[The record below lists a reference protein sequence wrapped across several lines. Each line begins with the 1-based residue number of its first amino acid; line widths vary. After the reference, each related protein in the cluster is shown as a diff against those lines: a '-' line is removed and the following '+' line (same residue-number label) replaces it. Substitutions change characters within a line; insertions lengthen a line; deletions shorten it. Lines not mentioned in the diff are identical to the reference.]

1 MKKFSY
7 VVVNPMGVHARPAA
21 LLAQLCVGLR
31 SAVTIE
37 CNGKTAGGN
46 NVLQVLALEAKK
58 GDTLNVTVE
67 GVDEE
72 EAVKQVEDL
81 LHGDFEE
88 KHLKK
93 S

>member
-46 NVLQVLALEAKK
+46 NVLQVW
-58 GDTLNVTVE
+58 
-67 GVDEE
+67 
-72 EAVKQVEDL
+72 
-81 LHGDFEE
+81 
-88 KHLKK
+88 
-93 S
+93 

>member
-72 EAVKQVEDL
+72 EAVNALVELVKTGFAD
-81 LHGDFEE
+81 
-88 KHLKK
+88 
-93 S
+93 